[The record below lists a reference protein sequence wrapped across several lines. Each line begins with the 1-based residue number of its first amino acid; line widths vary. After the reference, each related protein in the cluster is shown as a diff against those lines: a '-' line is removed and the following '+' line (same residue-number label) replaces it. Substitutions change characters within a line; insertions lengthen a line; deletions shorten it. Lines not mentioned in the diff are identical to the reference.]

1 MAPPAIPLASVHNME
16 LSPEKHNFKKDK
28 TPLQAISQG
37 VCLPS
42 IPLFSSYDK
51 ERAWIL
57 NHMAGAFRVFARKGF
72 TEGMSGHI
80 SVRDPENAH
89 AFWTNP
95 LGRHFALLEPSDMIL
110 VNYDG
115 EPIGGNTSQ
124 PANAAGFLI
133 HSAVHKARPDVNAAC
148 HTHGKAGKAWSTF
161 AKPLEM
167 INQDVTYFYGEA
179 QAVYT
184 EFGGVVFSEEEGQRL
199 AAALGPK
206 GKGMILRN
214 HGLLVSR
221 LERLLPQS
229 LHFWSNV
236 CQTVGGTVDEAAYLY
251 TLMERSCEIQLMV
264 EAAAANGV
272 PKVYVDDEAAEY
284 TFRMGSD
291 PESLYWEFQPDLE
304 FEQAQ
309 SNGKFEI

>member
-1 MAPPAIPLASVHNME
+1 
-16 LSPEKHNFKKDK
+16 
-28 TPLQAISQG
+28 
-37 VCLPS
+37 
-42 IPLFSSYDK
+42 
-51 ERAWIL
+51 
-57 NHMAGAFRVFARKGF
+57 
-72 TEGMSGHI
+72 
-80 SVRDPENAH
+80 
-89 AFWTNP
+89 
-95 LGRHFALLEPSDMIL
+95 
-110 VNYDG
+110 
-115 EPIGGNTSQ
+115 
-124 PANAAGFLI
+124 
-133 HSAVHKARPDVNAAC
+133 
-148 HTHGKAGKAWSTF
+148 
-161 AKPLEM
+161 M

-221 LERLLPQS
+221 LARLLPHS
-229 LHFWSNV
+229 SHVRSNV
-236 CQTVGGTVDEAAYLY
+236 YQTVGGTVDEAAYLY

-284 TFRMGSD
+284 TFKMASD

-304 FEQAQ
+304 YEQAQ
-309 SNGKFEI
+309 RNGKFEI

>member
-1 MAPPAIPLASVHNME
+1 MAPSAFPVASVDKVE
-16 LSPEKHNFKKDK
+16 LLHKKDNSKKDK

-37 VCLPS
+37 ICLPG

-80 SVRDPENAH
+80 SVRDPENTH

-110 VNYDG
+110 VNYEG
-115 EPIGGNTSQ
+115 EPIGGNTSR

-214 HGLLVSR
+214 HGLL
-221 LERLLPQS
+221 
-229 LHFWSNV
+229 
-236 CQTVGGTVDEAAYLY
+236 TVGGTVDEAAYLY

-284 TFRMGSD
+284 TFKMASD

-309 SNGKFEI
+309 SSGKLEI